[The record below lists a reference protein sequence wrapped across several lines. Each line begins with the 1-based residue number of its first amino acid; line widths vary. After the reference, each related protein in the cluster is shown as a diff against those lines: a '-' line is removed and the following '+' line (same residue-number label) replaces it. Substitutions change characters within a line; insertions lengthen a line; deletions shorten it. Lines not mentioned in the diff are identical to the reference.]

1 MKQVVVKA
9 GQRYNPAAVWEKVN
23 PILIEGEMGI
33 ESDTGLFKFGDGVTP
48 WKNLR
53 YAGGG
58 GSGGQVDTTLTK
70 AGQAADAAA
79 TGKAIQEVD
88 EKMFTGTIAEY
99 QAAYQA
105 GKIPIG
111 TVVNLTDD
119 ENEGLGGVVVVTK
132 LPLAQE
138 NYRGRAIILES
149 NGVDTLQLC
158 LKKSGSYNWYQT
170 TLGDVGETGTGEE
183 IGKTEAA
190 GKVGTVM
197 VVQQLPL
204 AQSFYR
210 GKSLV
215 LERDGVDTLQ
225 ICLKNG
231 DNYYWYE
238 QKTSEQGESGGDTK
252 PALTTPVI
260 TLEDIMLET
269 AILGSAILGQM
280 ILGKET

>member
-1 MKQVVVKA
+1 MKQIVVKM
-9 GQRYNPAAVWEKVN
+9 GQRSNPAAVWERVN
-23 PILIEGEMGI
+23 PILVEGEMGI
-33 ESDTGLFKFGDGVTP
+33 ESDTGLFKFGDGITP
-48 WKNLR
+48 WNNLR

-70 AGQAADAAA
+70 VGQAADAAA

-99 QAAYQA
+99 QIAYRA

-119 ENEGLGGVVVVTK
+119 NNEGLGGVVVVTK

-170 TLGDVGETGTGEE
+170 TLGEVGETGTGEE
-183 IGKTEAA
+183 IEKVEAA
-190 GKVGTVM
+190 GRVGTVM

-210 GKSLV
+210 GKSLI
-215 LERDGVDTLQ
+215 LEKDGADTLQ

-231 DNYYWYE
+231 TNFYWYALQTE
-238 QKTSEQGESGGDTK
+238 NTGSGGEI
-252 PALTTPVI
+252 TPDPSV
-260 TLEDIMLET
+260 TN
-269 AILGSAILGQM
+269 AILDSTILGQV

>member
-1 MKQVVVKA
+1 MKQLVVKA
-9 GQRYNPAAVWEKVN
+9 GQRYNPAAIWKKVN
-23 PILIEGEMGI
+23 PVLIEGEMGI
-33 ESDTGLFKFGDGVTP
+33 ESDTGLFKFGDGKTP
-48 WKNLR
+48 WNNLR

-58 GSGGQVDTTLTK
+58 GSDGQVDTTLTK

-99 QAAYQA
+99 QTAYRA

-119 ENEGLGGVVVVTK
+119 DNEGLGGVVVVTK

-138 NYRGRAIILES
+138 NYRGRAIVLES
-149 NGVDTLQLC
+149 NGTDSLQVC
-158 LKKSGSYNWYQT
+158 LKKSGAYNWYQASLSDT
-170 TLGDVGETGTGEE
+170 QETGTGEE
-183 IGKTEAA
+183 IGNIVAT
-190 GKVGTVM
+190 GTVGAVM
-197 VVQQLPL
+197 VVNSLPL

-215 LERDGVDTLQ
+215 LEKDGADTLQ

-231 DNYYWYE
+231 ANFYWYTLQTE
-238 QKTSEQGESGGDTK
+238 ETGSGGEI
-252 PALTTPVI
+252 TPDPSV
-260 TLEDIMLET
+260 TH